1 MSVWLFLADHLA
13 FRPMMALRK
22 SQFFLKYMPTLA
34 RPNPSRV
41 LSIWGDVGTEEHRAN
56 VTPCMF
62 PKNRAIHSKNRILNV
77 VKEAERLAENGINK
91 VKIFIV
97 GLK

>member
-1 MSVWLFLADHLA
+1 
-13 FRPMMALRK
+13 
-22 SQFFLKYMPTLA
+22 
-34 RPNPSRV
+34 
-41 LSIWGDVGTEEHRAN
+41 
-56 VTPCMF
+56 MF